1 MENLRGLREQKAQE
15 LRDLLDSE
23 QRRYP
28 QNWFGVDEVC
38 PEDSAA
44 FRQMLESSLEANRNR
59 LDLILRTQESFRNFF
74 RFLVFRV
81 TTSNI
86 KAVLKTSG
94 LPPKED

>member
-1 MENLRGLREQKAQE
+1 MPPKPSQPSSYLEDLAERCRRG
-15 LRDLLDSE
+15 DLSA
-23 QRRYP
+23 
-28 QNWFGVDEVC
+28 VDEVR